1 MKNYKTCY
9 EAQIASSIKKII
21 PPNPQPT
28 PHRIKPYYV
37 FGIKFF
43 LRRYT
48 EMYGHVL
55 SKCFKYAVLGR
66 QEMVQR
72 KCSFLTPN
80 RNMFAGKFVKSE
92 KLLTLLGEHIILS
105 HEFRFVN

>member
-28 PHRIKPYYV
+28 PQRIKSYYV

-48 EMYGHVL
+48 DMYGHLL
-55 SKCFKYAVLGR
+55 SKCFKNAILGR

-80 RNMFAGKFVKSE
+80 RNVCWKICKIRKSFDSVGRAYYFI
-92 KLLTLLGEHIILS
+92 T
-105 HEFRFVN
+105 